1 MPPQLKQDLEQFA
14 VSIGL
19 PMSRVIED
27 SIGNML
33 YKHKEHKKKREG
45 DVKTMAKKI
54 AVCSNKGGVGKT
66 TAAACLGH
74 ILGQEGFRVLLIDAD
89 PQGNLSNRFGYD
101 PTEHHD
107 IQLSAAINN
116 VLGNSPISSKN
127 FICKTTYENVELIPA
142 DDRLSISKNEL
153 LNAIVQININ
163 AYKAIIEDVESDYDY
178 IIFDTRPSLDEEI
191 AQILFCVDW
200 IIIPVTTG
208 HDSIQGASQTI
219 QYQVKCKRGNKN
231 LQVAGVFF
239 NRVNNRTISAQ
250 EIIPQLNVALD
261 GYIFKTI
268 IPAVEDA
275 VKSENMSRPI
285 TATFPKSKVT
295 KAFRELAKEVQMKI
309 G

>member
-1 MPPQLKQDLEQFA
+1 MKGEVILPRHNPRTRFTSTIPHQLKQDLEQFA
-14 VSIGL
+14 VRIGL
-19 PMSRVIED
+19 PMSRIIED

-33 YKHKEHKKKREG
+33 YEHIEKNRKE

-74 ILGQEGFRVLLIDAD
+74 ILGQEGYRILLIDAD

-101 PTEHHD
+101 PTKHHEL
-107 IQLSAAINN
+107 QLSAAINN
-116 VLGNSPISSKN
+116 VLSDTPVSSKN
-127 FICKTTYENVELIPA
+127 FICKTSYENVELIPA
-142 DDRLSISKNEL
+142 DDRLSLSKNDL

-163 AYKAIIEDVESDYDY
+163 AYKAIIEDIESDYDY
-178 IIFDTRPSLDEEI
+178 TIF
-191 AQILFCVDW
+191 
-200 IIIPVTTG
+200 PVNTG

-231 LQVAGVFF
+231 LKVAGVFF

-250 EIIPQLNVALD
+250 EIIPQLNAALD

-275 VKSENMSRPI
+275 VKSENMSMPI
-285 TATFPKSKVT
+285 TAIFPKSKVT
-295 KAFRELAKEVQMKI
+295 KAFRELTKEVQVKI

>member
-1 MPPQLKQDLEQFA
+1 
-14 VSIGL
+14 
-19 PMSRVIED
+19 MSRVIED
-27 SIGNML
+27 SIGTML
-33 YKHKEHKKKREG
+33 YKHKGNKQTRKE
-45 DVKTMAKKI
+45 DVKSMAKKI

-74 ILGQEGFRVLLIDAD
+74 VLGKEGYRVLLIDAD

-107 IQLSAAINN
+107 LQLSAAIDN
-116 VLGNSPISSKN
+116 VLSNSPVSSKN
-127 FICKTTYENVELIPA
+127 YICKTPYDNVELIPA

-163 AYKAIIEDVESDYDY
+163 AYKAIIEDVESDYDF

-191 AQILFCVDW
+191 AQIMFCVDW
-200 IIIPVTTG
+200 IIIPVNTG

-219 QYQVKCKRGNKN
+219 QYQVKCKRGNKK

-250 EIIPQLNVALD
+250 EIIPQVNEALE
-261 GYIFKTI
+261 GYVFKTI

-275 VKSENMSRPI
+275 VKSENLSKPI
-285 TATFPKSKVT
+285 TAIFPRSNVS
-295 KAFRELAKEVQMKI
+295 KAFKELAKEVQVKI

>member
-1 MPPQLKQDLEQFA
+1 
-14 VSIGL
+14 
-19 PMSRVIED
+19 
-27 SIGNML
+27 
-33 YKHKEHKKKREG
+33 
-45 DVKTMAKKI
+45 MAKKI

-74 ILGQEGFRVLLIDAD
+74 ILGQEGHRVLLIDAD

-101 PTEHHD
+101 PTEHHE
-107 IQLSAAINN
+107 IQLSAAIDNALSDN
-116 VLGNSPISSKN
+116 PLSSKG
-127 FICKTTYENVELIPA
+127 FICGTPYENVALIPA

-153 LNAIVQININ
+153 LDAIVQINVN
-163 AYKAIIEDVESDYDY
+163 AYKTIIEDVEDGYDY

-200 IIIPVTTG
+200 IIIPVNTG

-219 QYQVKCKRGNKN
+219 QYQLKCKRGNRK

-239 NRVNNRTISAQ
+239 NRVNSRTISAQ
-250 EIIPQLNVALD
+250 EMIPQLNAALE
-261 GYIFKTI
+261 GYTFKTI

-275 VKSENMSRPI
+275 VKSENMSKPI
-285 TATFPKSKVT
+285 TAIFPRSKVA
-295 KAFRELAKEVQMKI
+295 KAFKELAKEVLSKV